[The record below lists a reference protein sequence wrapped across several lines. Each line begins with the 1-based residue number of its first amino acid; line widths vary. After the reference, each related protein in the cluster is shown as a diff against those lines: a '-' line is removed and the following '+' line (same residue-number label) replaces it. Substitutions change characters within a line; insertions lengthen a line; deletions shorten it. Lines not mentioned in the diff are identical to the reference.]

1 MIGNCSW
8 VWAVDRIVSLSPV
21 ATELITALQVQN
33 RLVGVTDICDYQGSG
48 KIERLGAYSAVSAE
62 AVYNLKPDLVVLT
75 EGAENQSQMFRGL
88 GLKVSELKTSSL
100 LKFKT
105 SARELAKVLGRE
117 KELENLFLERDK
129 KIDSLKFI
137 EKDGSSRPRLLIVFG
152 EDGSHFSSPSFYGIG
167 RNTFYED
174 LILSLGGMNELEQD
188 GYNVMSMEG
197 ICSTQASCIIFS
209 TDNMNDENIL
219 RLKACQQGSKI
230 RTVPKKPFLHPGIKY
245 ADIAASIA
253 SCFSN

>member
-1 MIGNCSW
+1 MIGNCRL
-8 VWAVDRIVSLSPV
+8 VWAADRIVSLSPV
-21 ATELITALQVQN
+21 ATELLTALQVQDK
-33 RLVGVTDICDYQGSG
+33 LVGVTDICDFQGSG

-62 AVYNLKPDLVVLT
+62 AVFNLKPSLIVLT

-100 LKFKT
+100 TKFKT
-105 SARELAKVLGRE
+105 SSIELAKVLGLE

-137 EKDGSSRPRLLIVFG
+137 EKDGGVLPTVLVIFG

-167 RNTFYED
+167 RSTFYDD
-174 LILSLGGMNELEQD
+174 LISSLGGMNELEQE

-245 ADIAASIA
+245 ADIATSIA